1 MSSIRVAKRLS
12 VNNRDS
18 IGVFMMKKI
27 AFLALSLSACCWVGS
42 ALAQTCAADAVST
55 ISAAGT
61 ITGNTCPGGNPAS
74 TAVTFVCSSGTP
86 LNGAGEVVYALQLGA
101 TNNVS
106 FSLQSTGT
114 GATSGCAASGNNC
127 PFEPGLFVLNS
138 TPSTGTCGGQ
148 ACLVTQQ
155 AGAQGATVNGSL
167 AANKA
172 AGTYYIVVGD
182 SGADNTV
189 NPGCGPYS
197 LVVSGTL
204 PVKLQKFSVK

>member
-1 MSSIRVAKRLS
+1 
-12 VNNRDS
+12 
-18 IGVFMMKKI
+18 MKNL
-27 AFLALSLSACCWVGS
+27 AFLAFSLSACCWAGS
-42 ALAQTCAADAVST
+42 VVAQTCASDAVST

-61 ITGNTCPGGNPAS
+61 ITGNTCLGGNPAS
-74 TAVTFVCSSGTP
+74 TAVPSVCGGSVP

-101 TNNVS
+101 TNGVS
-106 FSLQSTGT
+106 FSLQSTGS
-114 GATSGCAASGNNC
+114 GATSGCASSGNNC

-148 ACLVTQQ
+148 TCLVTQQ
-155 AGAQGATVNGSL
+155 AVTQGATVNGSL

-182 SGADNTV
+182 SGNDNLV

>member
-1 MSSIRVAKRLS
+1 
-12 VNNRDS
+12 
-18 IGVFMMKKI
+18 MKNL
-27 AFLALSLSACCWVGS
+27 AFLALSLTACCWAGS
-42 ALAQTCAADAVST
+42 AAAQTCAADAVST
-55 ISAAGT
+55 ISAPGT

-74 TAVTFVCSSGTP
+74 TAVPTVCSGGTS

-101 TNNVS
+101 TNSVS
-106 FSLQSTGT
+106 FSLQSTGS
-114 GATSGCAASGNNC
+114 GATSACDPTTNNC
-127 PFEPGLFVLNS
+127 PFEPGLYVLNS

-148 ACLVTQQ
+148 TCLVSQQ
-155 AGAQGATVNGSL
+155 AVTQGATVSGSL

-182 SGADNTV
+182 SGADNIS

-197 LVVSGTL
+197 LTVSGTL